1 MSPTKGDDPLVSDPD
16 AAPATYRITGVLLAG
31 GRARRMGG
39 TDKGLIELAGR
50 PLAAHALARLAP
62 QVGRVLINA
71 NRNGEAY
78 RALGAEVIADTIEGY
93 LGPLAGLLAGM
104 ESAATELVVT
114 APCDSPFVPADL
126 VARLSAARERDA
138 AAIAVANDGERRQPV
153 FVLAP
158 TDLAG
163 DLRDWLAAGGRKV
176 DQWFARHRVADA
188 DFRDLPDAFR
198 NINTPDERDAIAAEL
213 VAAGSDS

>member
-1 MSPTKGDDPLVSDPD
+1 MVSDTES
-16 AAPATYRITGVLLAG
+16 AASAHRITGVLLAG

-50 PLAAHALARLAP
+50 PLAAHALTRLAP
-62 QVGRVLINA
+62 QVARVLINA
-71 NRNGEAY
+71 NRNSESY
-78 RALGAEVIADTIEGY
+78 RSLGAEVVADTIEGY

-114 APCDSPFVPADL
+114 APCDSPFVPTDL

-138 AAIAVANDGERRQPV
+138 AAIAVASDGERRQPV

-163 DLRDWLAAGGRKV
+163 DLREWLSAGGRKV

-188 DFRDLPDAFR
+188 DFRDRPEAFR
-198 NINTPDERDAIAAEL
+198 NINTPDERDAVAAEL
-213 VAAGSDS
+213 VTAGSDS

>member
-1 MSPTKGDDPLVSDPD
+1 MTETDTG
-16 AAPATYRITGVLLAG
+16 APAAGDVTGILLAG

-39 TDKGLIELAGR
+39 SDKGLIELAGR

-71 NRNGEAY
+71 NRNRAAY
-78 RALGAEVIADTIEGY
+78 AGLGAEVVPDSLEGY

-104 ESAATELVVT
+104 EAARTAWVAT

-126 VARLSAARERDA
+126 VARLARARA
-138 AAIAVANDGERRQPV
+138 AADADLAVATDGERRQPV

-158 TDLAG
+158 VRLAA
-163 DLRDWLAAGGRKV
+163 DLRAWLEGGGRKI
-176 DQWFARHRVADA
+176 DQWFTRHRVADA
-188 DFRDLPDAFR
+188 DFRDCPAAFR
-198 NINTPDERDAIAAEL
+198 NINTPEEREAVEAEL
-213 VAAGSDS
+213 AAPGEQS